1 MMVALFLL
9 FRTDYRLIYDA
20 MPVLLLLFFFSFFF
34 FFLVEKKVIT

>member
-9 FRTDYRLIYDA
+9 FSTDYRLIYDA
-20 MPVLLLLFFFSFFF
+20 MPVLLLLFFF